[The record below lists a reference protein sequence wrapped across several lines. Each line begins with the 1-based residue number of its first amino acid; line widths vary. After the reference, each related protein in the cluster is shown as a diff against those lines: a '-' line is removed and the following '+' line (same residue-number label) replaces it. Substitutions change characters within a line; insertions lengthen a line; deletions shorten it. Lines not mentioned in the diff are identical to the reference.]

1 MLGNNTFDLIKM
13 VKNHADILSAIFDYF
28 IQKLNEFVNIL
39 ISSLNK
45 DLTYV

>member
-1 MLGNNTFDLIKM
+1 MLE
-13 VKNHADILSAIFDYF
+13 NHAEILSAIFDYF

-39 ISSLNK
+39 ISLLNR